1 MKEILKKLR
10 DALLKE
16 TKRESY
22 DPVQIPERGFVLTK
36 EGNCLFLKK
45 EFHCDGLAEILQEL
59 YPEESEE
66 LIPLFETDSEKYI
79 AFLQDQGNVVFKN
92 YSIIHFGDY
101 QLDPSLIE
109 ISQGNFYLPGTL
121 ESLSLKQR
129 EVLSHYVPDF
139 QRMDSLSIFTLDQ
152 EQIPIDTF
160 CSFLTTPMEK
170 KTK

>member
-16 TKRESY
+16 TKRELY

-101 QLDPSLIE
+101 QLDPSLID
-109 ISQGNFYLPGTL
+109 ISQGTIYLPGTL
-121 ESLSLKQR
+121 ESLSPSQR
-129 EVLSHYVPDF
+129 EALSNYLPDF
-139 QRMDSLSIFTLDQ
+139 QRMNSLSILSINRKF
-152 EQIPIDTF
+152 IPSDVF
-160 CSFLTTPMEK
+160 YSFLTNPIDK